1 MAWTR
6 RGVHCLTSTFSAQKT
21 FEFPLGARHWARPWT
36 CSPLTNLSVCY
47 ELDPEDRSF
56 LPAQGL
62 ALGMVHL
69 DVLPARPGQAKCPG
83 RWALEPV
90 LLAQWPGVRC
100 TRKSRCLLVRLA
112 ITISIAWSLI
122 SFYIARGSA
131 DWPSRWPRGKS
142 PTLQGDWE

>member
-1 MAWTR
+1 MKE
-6 RGVHCLTSTFSAQKT
+6 VT
-21 FEFPLGARHWARPWT
+21 FEGNRLGSAVRMGWPVHR
-36 CSPLTNLSVCY
+36 CRY
-47 ELDPEDRSF
+47 F

-90 LLAQWPGVRC
+90 LLAQWPDVRC

-112 ITISIAWSLI
+112 IPIRIAWSLI
-122 SFYIARGSA
+122 SFCIARGSA
-131 DWPSRWPRGKS
+131 DWPSRWLRGKS
-142 PTLQGDWE
+142 PTLQGDWDKPISARARNLTHRLGKSMANQG